1 MRVAIPFTGV
11 DASSFGYGRTRSCPT
26 FGAGYAAYMFGTA
39 INDAP
44 TVNLFTGANDGRLI
58 GTPASIGLVGGPM
71 ATAFSG
77 AITGGNLLTVTGA
90 VTGDPLAVGQTI
102 ELAAG
107 VGGSLGVISSL
118 GTGTGGAGTY
128 T

>member
-77 AITGGNLLTVTGA
+77 ALTGGNLLTVTGA
-90 VTGDPLAVGQTI
+90 VTPWRSVKRSNWRRV
-102 ELAAG
+102 LAA
-107 VGGSLGVISSL
+107 VSASSRRSARAPVAPAR
-118 GTGTGGAGTY
+118 TT
-128 T
+128 